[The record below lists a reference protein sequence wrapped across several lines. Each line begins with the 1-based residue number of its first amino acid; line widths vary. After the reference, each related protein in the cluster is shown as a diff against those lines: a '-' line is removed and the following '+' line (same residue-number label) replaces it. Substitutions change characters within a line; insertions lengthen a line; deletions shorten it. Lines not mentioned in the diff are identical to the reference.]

1 MRAVAAMVTAALAL
15 TPAGAPLEYRFAEVK
30 SAVHLR
36 HLEAERHVKAGE
48 TGVAGD
54 EVRTGWRGRAVVE
67 VASHAAR
74 FEILSST
81 RVRLGGPQPGV
92 LLVIERGGLK
102 AFFDAITGSDDRLVA
117 TPGALLAV
125 RGTRYGVE
133 VDSDGRAVV
142 AVFAGTVEVRP
153 TTPGF
158 PVTAVAAGE
167 LCRFG
172 PRTPPQ
178 RWLMPPDSGEDN
190 WRNLGGPAG
199 SPGVRNG
206 APTGSPGFRDG
217 APGASSPGG
226 SRMPPPRPGGQGG
239 RPGGGHG

>member
-1 MRAVAAMVTAALAL
+1 MRVSAAIVTAALAVV
-15 TPAGAPLEYRFAEVK
+15 PPEAPLEYRFAEVK
-30 SAVHLR
+30 SAVHVR
-36 HLEAERHVKAGE
+36 HDGVERHVKAGE

-67 VASHAAR
+67 VASHAVR

-81 RVRLGGPQPGV
+81 RARLGGPQPGV
-92 LLVIERGGLK
+92 LLVLERGGLK
-102 AFFDAITGSDDRLVA
+102 AVFDAITGSDDRLVA

-133 VDSDGRAVV
+133 VAGDGSGVV
-142 AVFAGTVEVRP
+142 AVFVGTVEVRP

-178 RWLMPPDSGEDN
+178 RALLHRGASEEN
-190 WRNLGGPAG
+190 WRGGLRAPG
-199 SPGVRNG
+199 SE
-206 APTGSPGFRDG
+206 PGFRDG
-217 APGASSPGG
+217 QPAPD
-226 SRMPPPRPGGQGG
+226 SRMPAPRPGHQGG
-239 RPGGGHG
+239 RPGGGRG

>member
-1 MRAVAAMVTAALAL
+1 MRAVAAIVTAALAL

-81 RVRLGGPQPGV
+81 RARLGGPQPGV
-92 LLVIERGGLK
+92 LLVLERGGLK
-102 AFFDAITGSDDRLVA
+102 AVFDAITGSDDRLVA

-133 VDSDGRAVV
+133 VAGDGRAVV

-167 LCRFG
+167 TCRFG
-172 PRTPPQ
+172 PRTPPHRALLPQ
-178 RWLMPPDSGEDN
+178 GASEDN
-190 WRNLGGPAG
+190 WRGLGAPAG
-199 SPGVRNG
+199 SPGI
-206 APTGSPGFRDG
+206 RDG

-226 SRMPPPRPGGQGG
+226 PRMPQPRPGGQGG
-239 RPGGGHG
+239 GRAGGGHG

>member
-1 MRAVAAMVTAALAL
+1 MRAVAAIVTAALAL

-36 HLEAERHVKAGE
+36 HLETERHVKVGE

-81 RVRLGGPQPGV
+81 RARLGGPQPGV
-92 LLVIERGGLK
+92 LLVLERGGLK
-102 AFFDAITGSDDRLVA
+102 AVFDAITGSDDRLVA

-133 VDSDGRAVV
+133 VAGDGHAVV

-167 LCRFG
+167 ICRFG
-172 PRTPPQ
+172 PKTPPQ
-178 RWLMPPDSGEDN
+178 RALLPRGASEDN
-190 WRNLGGPAG
+190 WRGLGTPAG
-199 SPGVRNG
+199 SPG
-206 APTGSPGFRDG
+206 TRDG
-217 APGASSPGG
+217 APRASSPGG
-226 SRMPPPRPGGQGG
+226 PRMPPPRPGGQGG